1 LGRLDGLCHDADDGI
16 PKSLYEITH
25 LATKMQQRHLAII
38 GAMEE
43 GILTIERFL
52 AEQEQ

>member
-1 LGRLDGLCHDADDGI
+1 MMLMTEFRKAST
-16 PKSLYEITH
+16 KSPTS
-25 LATKMQQRHLAII
+25 ATKMQQRHLAII